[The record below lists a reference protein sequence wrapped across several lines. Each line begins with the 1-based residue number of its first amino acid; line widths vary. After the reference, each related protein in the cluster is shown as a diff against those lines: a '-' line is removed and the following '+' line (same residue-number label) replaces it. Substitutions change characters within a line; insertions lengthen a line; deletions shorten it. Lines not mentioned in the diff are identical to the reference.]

1 MLFVLIILLLTGVLL
16 GGTYFY
22 MNKKDVVGDTEIIG
36 PSPTLP
42 DKVIQPKIYKPV
54 YPKAQFIKVGKIGI
68 VEDFKNRSIN
78 LMEIYVYDK
87 DGKNIALKKS
97 ILSNTTFGDFKNT
110 LYNLID
116 GDEMTMG
123 RTGNEK
129 EDDTQ
134 PQRQSFEIDLGSM
147 HEIRSVVLLDKIKG
161 DPGRLDKLKVMLLDD
176 NLQIVDKTSNLT
188 TEQAK
193 KGTKHRY
200 DFGTKKWTLEPVD
213 CVGKWGEWSACST
226 GCVEEG
232 KNNEGQKKRD
242 WITLRKAEN
251 GGKACVYDVNKDG
264 FKVCKGSTGSWTGW
278 SGCSRRCGT
287 GSSTRK
293 FIVKTKGDGD
303 GSTCPGGANGKTE
316 SKRCNT
322 HGCPPRFIHPGY
334 NLCGGWWDVMNPGR
348 SEAFCDDV
356 CWRDHRC
363 KAYMQANYE
372 HSHRCRLY
380 DNSRYCGNRPWD
392 WHGARV
398 RNPNYYTP

>member
-251 GGKACVYDVNKDG
+251 GGKACVYDLNKDG
-264 FKVCKGSTGSWTGW
+264 FKTCKGECNVEICYSCGFGNCKVFKNGTYQIHSFPNDAISSIKVPTG
-278 SGCSRRCGT
+278 
-287 GSSTRK
+287 RK
-293 FIVKTKGDGD
+293 VEAWYHAINYYG
-303 GSTCPGGANGKTE
+303 GGAKLNLVK
-316 SKRCNT
+316 NT
-322 HGCPPRFIHPGY
+322 D
-334 NLCGGWWDVMNPGR
+334 LCRENTN
-348 SEAFCDDV
+348 FNN
-356 CWRDHRC
+356 
-363 KAYMQANYE
+363 QI
-372 HSHRCRLY
+372 SHLRI
-380 DNSRYCGNRPWD
+380 S
-392 WHGARV
+392 
-398 RNPNYYTP
+398 